1 MADETKISSEG
12 SDGKKVDV
20 THKRKRVKR
29 IKTAIII
36 TIIFLFLL
44 PTILCIVLGI
54 QLSNLQR
61 QVDNLLSTYS
71 SNTDEKELKSL
82 SGKYAYAS
90 ADENLIDDT
99 DNTLDLTDDII
110 DNPDD
115 NIIEEASD
123 TEEVP
128 DIDEETDVEEE
139 PNIEEEPE
147 IVYQS
152 EFRLPGK
159 INQESTYDT
168 TEDTR
173 NPDGIYYDKKVYLTF
188 DDGPTMHTDDI
199 LDILA
204 QYNVKA
210 TFFVI
215 GHEDDVS
222 KERYKR
228 IVNEGHVL
236 AIHSYSHKYQDIY
249 KSIENFDKDFTK
261 LWNLLYDTT
270 GYTPTLYRFPGGSL
284 GFLGRSKMK
293 EYVRYLDEKG
303 MTYYDWN
310 VVNGDA
316 EGKNYTEEQMIDNVL
331 NGVARKKTSIVL
343 MHDGEG
349 KHKTVA
355 TLPDI
360 LDALISG
367 GAEVLPM
374 DETVPLIQQI
384 KASSLK

>member
-1 MADETKISSEG
+1 
-12 SDGKKVDV
+12 
-20 THKRKRVKR
+20 
-29 IKTAIII
+29 
-36 TIIFLFLL
+36 
-44 PTILCIVLGI
+44 
-54 QLSNLQR
+54 
-61 QVDNLLSTYS
+61 
-71 SNTDEKELKSL
+71 
-82 SGKYAYAS
+82 
-90 ADENLIDDT
+90 DT

-159 INQESTYDT
+159 INQDSTYDT

-173 NPDGIYYDKKVYLTF
+173 DPDGIYYDKKVYLTF